1 MITQF
6 SDLDLNRN
14 YSYADYREWQLDGH
28 VELVNGRVCA
38 MAPSQTRL
46 HQKASTKIF
55 KPLTDFFIQNPCEL
69 YFAPFDVRFPRHP
82 NDPENKVFTVLQP
95 DICVVCDL
103 EKLDDNGCNGAPDLI
118 VEITS
123 KGTRQRDFHFKY
135 SVYEE
140 SGVFEYWIVDPL
152 EKVIYQNHL
161 VDGAYKQVA
170 IVGEGE
176 TLYSAHFKGLEVK
189 VSDISSTPPSFPQ
202 KKACCLLPHSGRRTD
217 TSLHSRFASSGPWA
231 FPSGL

>member
-14 YSYADYREWQLDGH
+14 YSYADYREWQLEGH

-46 HQKASTKIF
+46 HQKVSTKIF

-82 NDPENKVFTVLQP
+82 SDPENKVFTVLQP

-161 VDGAYKQVA
+161 VNGAYKQVA

-176 TLYSAHFKGLEVK
+176 VLYSAHFQGLEIK
-189 VSDISSTPPSFPQ
+189 VSDIF
-202 KKACCLLPHSGRRTD
+202 G
-217 TSLHSRFASSGPWA
+217 
-231 FPSGL
+231 

>member
-1 MITQF
+1 MINRF
-6 SDLDLNRN
+6 SDLDLNGT
-14 YSYADYREWQLDGH
+14 YSYADYLQWQFEET
-28 VELVNGRVCA
+28 VELIKGKILG
-38 MAPSQTRL
+38 MSPAPKRL

-69 YFAPFDVRFPRHP
+69 YFAPFDVRFPKHP

-176 TLYSAHFKGLEVK
+176 TLYSAHFTGLEVK
-189 VSDISSTPPSFPQ
+189 VSDIF
-202 KKACCLLPHSGRRTD
+202 G
-217 TSLHSRFASSGPWA
+217 
-231 FPSGL
+231 

>member
-1 MITQF
+1 MINRF
-6 SDLDLNRN
+6 SDLDLNGT
-14 YSYADYREWQLDGH
+14 YSYADYLQWQFEET
-28 VELVNGRVCA
+28 VELIKGKILG
-38 MAPSQTRL
+38 MSPAPKRL

-55 KPLTDFFIQNPCEL
+55 KPLTDFFIHNPSEL
-69 YFAPFDVRFPRHP
+69 YCAPFDVRFPRHP
-82 NDPENKVFTVLQP
+82 NDPENKVLTVLQP
-95 DICVVCDL
+95 DIYVVCDL

-123 KGTRQRDFHFKY
+123 KGTRQQDFHFKY
-135 SVYEE
+135 LVYEE

-176 TLYSAHFKGLEVK
+176 TLYSAQFKGLEVK
-189 VSDISSTPPSFPQ
+189 VSDIF
-202 KKACCLLPHSGRRTD
+202 G
-217 TSLHSRFASSGPWA
+217 
-231 FPSGL
+231 

>member
-6 SDLDLNRN
+6 SDLDLNGN
-14 YSYADYREWQLDGH
+14 YSYADYREWQFEGH

-55 KPLTDFFIQNPCEL
+55 KPLTDFFIHNPCEL

-123 KGTRQRDFHFKY
+123 KGTRQRDFHFTY
-135 SVYEE
+135 SVYEG

-176 TLYSAHFKGLEVK
+176 VLHSAHFQGLEIK
-189 VSDISSTPPSFPQ
+189 VSDIFE
-202 KKACCLLPHSGRRTD
+202 
-217 TSLHSRFASSGPWA
+217 
-231 FPSGL
+231 